1 MFLTDSFTSFFSI
14 INTITIIHF
23 AIQFPKI
30 LMGDKYR
37 SKLTN
42 YPVSNFYW
50 NIIQQ
55 QKHLKEHVGISKQK
69 KHMNKIVMVPWLKIT
84 TSVYNNPTKINFPS
98 ILVLVYDG
106 SVLNLLLRYH
116 PNLVCML
123 FQF

>member
-1 MFLTDSFTSFFSI
+1 
-14 INTITIIHF
+14 
-23 AIQFPKI
+23 
-30 LMGDKYR
+30 MGDKYR

-69 KHMNKIVMVPWLKIT
+69 KHMSKIVMVPWLKIT

-116 PNLVCML
+116 LNLVCML